1 MRENSS
7 KDLGLPSNKNQRS
20 TRLWLNMY
28 IMRATGNLCV
38 TCSNQVLARLKPKS
52 AVVRL
57 LGNCQIYIYNTC
69 SMHLPDISAGTGRI
83 LI

>member
-1 MRENSS
+1 
-7 KDLGLPSNKNQRS
+7 
-20 TRLWLNMY
+20 
-28 IMRATGNLCV
+28 MRATGNLCV